1 MGTVIRAT
9 AVHAEPSQIASTTC
23 SAKAAERCLSAAGL
37 GAGDVDLL
45 ISTGVYRERNLAEPA
60 LAALIQ
66 RELGANPDPSLD
78 ERGNRTF
85 SFDLMNGPVGIL
97 NAVQVAGAML
107 AGGRYRNVLV
117 VSNDVH
123 PSVKPDPGFPFSQVG
138 TAVLLGRSDAS
149 GRGFQRLAFRTTA
162 RTDPGF
168 RGVINLAEDRG
179 GRTAREFI
187 RIEVEPQYFARLREF
202 TVETVRDF
210 LRGPTSGAPEVTHL
224 VCSRPTAS
232 FPEEVASA
240 LCLPPRV
247 AVCDGVE
254 GDAHSSYLAAA
265 YHAAQA
271 RRAFAPGDTVLFVGA
286 GAGLSCG
293 CALYRV

>member
-9 AVHAEPSQIASTTC
+9 AVHTEPAPIASISC
-23 SAKAAERCLSAAGL
+23 SARAATRCLESAGL
-37 GAGDVDLL
+37 RGSDVDLL

-66 RELGANPDPSLD
+66 RELGANPDPVLD
-78 ERGNRTF
+78 GRGSRTF

-107 AGGRYRNVLV
+107 ANGRYRNVLV

-123 PSVKPDPGFPFSQVG
+123 PSVQPAPGFPFAQVG
-138 TAVLLGRSDAS
+138 TAVLLGRSAEAE
-149 GRGFQRLAFRTTA
+149 RGFRSLAFRTTA
-162 RTDPGF
+162 CTDPGF
-168 RGVINLAEDRG
+168 RGVISLAEDRG
-179 GRTAREFI
+179 GRAARDYV
-187 RIEVEPQYFARLREF
+187 RIEVEPRYFGRLREF
-202 TVETVRDF
+202 TVSTVRDH
-210 LRGPTSGAPEVTHL
+210 LRERASEGREITHL
-224 VCSRPTAS
+224 VCSRPTVS
-232 FPEEVASA
+232 FAEEVAGA
-240 LCLPPRV
+240 LHLSPDV

-271 RRAFAPGDTVLFVGA
+271 RKAFATGDTILFVGA

-293 CALYRV
+293 CGLYQV